1 MITTPW
7 DRIDAAVLQAL
18 CDAGDAGE
26 AESSTLDFKQ
36 AAPLT
41 QGQDRRNEFAK
52 DISAFAN
59 ANGGDLVYGIEE
71 IDAHACRLVPTPGET
86 FDALTRRLNQVLANP
101 VEPRVAEVRL
111 KEVALTGDGFA
122 LVVRVPRSF
131 DGPHRYTVTPEHQ
144 RFMTR
149 TDTGAIDMEYTELR
163 DAFGRT
169 ATLIEKA
176 RAFRAN
182 RLDSMDRGHLMKG
195 LVAGPKFCVHLIP
208 LVGLAQGVA
217 VDIAAVYHRNDV
229 NFVKPSGYVP
239 QKQTNL
245 DGLLMMGP
253 AAPPTGKAEWLARL
267 FRNGALE
274 YLAKASNNGGA
285 KVGGEASIPAV
296 VVSAEIRR
304 VCAQL
309 LSHARALGF
318 EGPALVG
325 LAGIECGRH
334 PFLTSNTGGIPYG
347 NGIADQEHLVL
358 PEHVVESLAS
368 DVDVDTIARPLLDA
382 FWQCFGEVR
391 CELYDT
397 TGEWASVG

>member
-7 DRIDAAVLQAL
+7 ERIDAAVLQAL
-18 CDAGDAGE
+18 CDAGDAGDAGE

-41 QGQDRRNEFAK
+41 QGQDRCNEFAK

-59 ANGGDLVYGIEE
+59 ANGGNLVYGIEE
-71 IDAHACRLVPTPGET
+71 IDAHACRLVPIPGET

-101 VEPRVAEVRL
+101 VEPRVAGVRF
-111 KEVALTGDGFA
+111 KEVALAGGGFA

-149 TDTGAIDMEYTELR
+149 TDTGAIDMDYTQLR

-176 RAFRAN
+176 RAFR
-182 RLDSMDRGHLMKG
+182 
-195 LVAGPKFCVHLIP
+195 
-208 LVGLAQGVA
+208 
-217 VDIAAVYHRNDV
+217 
-229 NFVKPSGYVP
+229 
-239 QKQTNL
+239 T
-245 DGLLMMGP
+245 
-253 AAPPTGKAEWLARL
+253 
-267 FRNGALE
+267 
-274 YLAKASNNGGA
+274 
-285 KVGGEASIPAV
+285 
-296 VVSAEIRR
+296 
-304 VCAQL
+304 
-309 LSHARALGF
+309 
-318 EGPALVG
+318 GPALVG
-325 LAGIECGRH
+325 LTGIECGRH
-334 PFLTSNTGGIPYG
+334 PFLTPNTGGVPYG

-397 TGEWASVG
+397 AGEWAPVG